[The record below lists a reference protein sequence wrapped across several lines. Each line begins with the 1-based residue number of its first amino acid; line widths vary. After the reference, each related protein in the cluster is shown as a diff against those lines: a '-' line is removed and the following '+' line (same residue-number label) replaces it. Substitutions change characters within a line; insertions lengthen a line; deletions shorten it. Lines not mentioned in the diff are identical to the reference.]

1 MRAHIDLYLTQVK
14 TALASMFQYRIS
26 NLLWLVAMVVEPVVY
41 LVVWSSVARQQ
52 GGSVAGYTPG
62 AFAAYY
68 ITWTLVRQMNIAL
81 TPYAFESRV
90 RKGELSPMLL
100 RPMHPFHFD
109 LAWFMGFKIV
119 TFVLWLPI
127 ALVLTLAFRPTL
139 DPTWWQVVAFLFV
152 LVSGFVMRFVLLW
165 VLGLVTFWVTRVSA
179 VFELY
184 FTVELLLSG
193 RLVPLD
199 LLPPWARSLADWL
212 PFQWTFGYPIEVLL
226 GRLSVA
232 QTLWGM
238 LMQAVWFAIGAA
250 MIALLWRPAVRKYSA
265 VGA

>member
-62 AFAAYY
+62 GFAAYY

-109 LAWFMGFKIV
+109 LAWFMGFKVV

-139 DPTWWQVVAFLFV
+139 DPTWWQVAAFLVV
-152 LVSGFVMRFVLLW
+152 LVTGFVMRFVLLW